1 MVFNSLTFVVFFAI
15 VLGLHSLPFSWTVK
29 KTNLL
34 LASYIFYAAWSPPFV
49 VLLWITTLVDFFVAK
64 LIFRTEKKVKRR
76 LLFLISLAEPRE
88 LRRRPGQA
96 DTGTR
101 WKSSACMFPN
111 GWKNLG
117 DQRKG
122 LSQERVLG
130 FSGVAR
136 LRGTWIHFTAYP
148 SLSGYNLPDWSHLDS
163 DGRSKFTKGLTD
175 ILIKGTPSGTRPIM
189 STSIGPSWRS
199 EKLERVRLR
208 APTPLAHRFTR
219 QTLL

>member
-64 LIFRTEKKVKRR
+64 LIFRTEKKSKRR

-96 DTGTR
+96 DTARDG
-101 WKSSACMFPN
+101 KVVLVCFPMGGKIWEIN
-111 GWKNLG
+111 
-117 DQRKG
+117 
-122 LSQERVLG
+122 ERAYPKKEYWDFLASHA
-130 FSGVAR
+130 SGVHGSISR
-136 LRGTWIHFTAYP
+136 LIPRCLATICRTGHTWIPTA
-148 SLSGYNLPDWSHLDS
+148 D
-163 DGRSKFTKGLTD
+163 RSSQK
-175 ILIKGTPSGTRPIM
+175 
-189 STSIGPSWRS
+189 
-199 EKLERVRLR
+199 V
-208 APTPLAHRFTR
+208 
-219 QTLL
+219 